1 MRGVIV
7 IALYVGSFLS
17 VSHILVGQQGSH
29 LLGFLWVLSCFV
41 HRLLELLLLHEADTV
56 CNGRQPGEHIAKE
69 LALDDATSQK
79 FVETFCEYQKEVWAL
94 SPRAK
99 RPEMKDGKK
108 PEMKDWKKAEKTD
121 AEVEKAI
128 QERFEHSQKILTIRE
143 NYYKKYRKF
152 LSPKQV
158 QRVYE
163 LEKKGMNRLR
173 QGMKRGKMG
182 MKPGKQGFKN
192 GKPRMGKHN
201 HSKKGNQQP
210 AENSQP

>member
-1 MRGVIV
+1 MKKLFN
-7 IALYVGSFLS
+7 IALTAIMMVAFSTA
-17 VSHILVGQQGSH
+17 VQAQDNQVQN
-29 LLGFLWVLSCFV
+29 
-41 HRLLELLLLHEADTV
+41 HEKQRMSREQLAEA
-56 CNGRQPGEHIAKE
+56 QAKHIAKE